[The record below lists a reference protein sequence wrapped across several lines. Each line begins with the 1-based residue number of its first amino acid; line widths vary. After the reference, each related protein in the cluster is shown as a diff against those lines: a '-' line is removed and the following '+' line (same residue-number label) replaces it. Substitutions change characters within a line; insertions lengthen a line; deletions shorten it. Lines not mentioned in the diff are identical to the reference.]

1 MAKSVRERHA
11 PPGRT
16 GLPGCLLHRGA
27 HGGPRSPRLDL
38 PLLPGRQGRRAP
50 APEMGC
56 VGACVEALIGQMSEI
71 VRHVLAVLPAFTLAC
86 LAVAALP
93 GPATALFV
101 HRTVRDGRAA
111 GLAAVAGN
119 EIGVFGWALAAGA
132 GLTALLQA
140 NRVLVQALPLVGG
153 LVLVFLG
160 GAARRAVR
168 RPGAW
173 PAAWLSS
180 GRSPMA
186 AFRASLVSIVAN
198 PKAAVFAFSFFPQ
211 FLPRHGTV
219 FATSV
224 VLAVIQLVID
234 TTYCAGIV
242 LLAVRVRPW
251 LSRIS

>member
-1 MAKSVRERHA
+1 MH
-11 PPGRT
+11 
-16 GLPGCLLHRGA
+16 
-27 HGGPRSPRLDL
+27 
-38 PLLPGRQGRRAP
+38 
-50 APEMGC
+50 
-56 VGACVEALIGQMSEI
+56 
-71 VRHVLAVLPAFTLAC
+71 HVLAVLPQFALAC
-86 LAVAALP
+86 LVLAVLP

-140 NRVLVQALPLVGG
+140 NRVLFEALHLAGG
-153 LVLVFLG
+153 LVLVYLG
-160 GAARRAVR
+160 VTAWRAARRPEAALAP
-168 RPGAW
+168 PG
-173 PAAWLSS
+173 WLSS

-211 FLPRHGTV
+211 FLPRHGAV
-219 FATSV
+219 FATSL
-224 VLAVIQLVID
+224 VLAVIQVVIN
-234 TTYCAGIV
+234 TTYCAGLV

-251 LSRIS
+251 LARISARRYLERILGTILVSLGVQLAVESR